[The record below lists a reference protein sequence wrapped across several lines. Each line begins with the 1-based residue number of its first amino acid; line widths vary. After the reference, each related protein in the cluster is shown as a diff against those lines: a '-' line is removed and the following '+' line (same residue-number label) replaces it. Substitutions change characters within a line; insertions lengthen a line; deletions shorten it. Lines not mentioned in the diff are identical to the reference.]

1 MEHEGCVFLSR
12 IKEPL
17 VTAWRW
23 DMGFFGMTPPANSH
37 TLRPPPDYQ
46 VHIKSTAEKALA
58 DKIFMSCCKCF
69 FALSRMI
76 HPRCRSPPFY
86 HLNQTSNDRKD
97 GFLCLK
103 LI

>member
-1 MEHEGCVFLSR
+1 MDQECCVFSSR
-12 IKEPL
+12 IKESL

-23 DMGFFGMTPPANSH
+23 DIGFFVAFGVTPPANSH

-69 FALSRMI
+69 FALSRMM

-86 HLNQTSNDRKD
+86 IKIPFFNIERTA
-97 GFLCLK
+97 FYA
-103 LI
+103 